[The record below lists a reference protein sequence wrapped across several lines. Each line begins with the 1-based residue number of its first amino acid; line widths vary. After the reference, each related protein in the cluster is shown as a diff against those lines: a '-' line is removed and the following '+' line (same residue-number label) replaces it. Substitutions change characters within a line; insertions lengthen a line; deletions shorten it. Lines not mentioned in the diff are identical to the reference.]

1 VNFQR
6 IKAKKG
12 NKMAAC
18 EGKVYHRI
26 KHGQYFVKLSKR
38 QKVYIKIKYFI
49 DAVISAI
56 ALIIL
61 LPLLLLVCLLQKID
75 CPHEP
80 IFFVQKR
87 VGLNGK
93 AYNLIKFRTLKSS
106 APKNVATADMPDP
119 EKYTT
124 RFSRF
129 LRRSS
134 IDELPQLLMVCFT
147 FKMSLVGP
155 RPLVYT
161 EREIRFLRHW
171 YGIYQVRPGITGW
184 AQVNG
189 RDTVSTYDK
198 VRYDREYLQK
208 MSFLFD
214 LKILWK
220 SIFVVLSRAGVVDGK
235 IDENN
240 VDTAKE
246 MVTINE
252 EK

>member
-1 VNFQR
+1 MVNSG
-6 IKAKKG
+6 KKLHCRC
-12 NKMAAC
+12 KF
-18 EGKVYHRI
+18 
-26 KHGQYFVKLSKR
+26 GQYYVKLTKR
-38 QKVYIKIKYFI
+38 QKIYLKFKFVADII
-49 DAVISAI
+49 VSAL

-61 LPLLLLVCLLQKID
+61 LPLLLVICVIQKID

-93 AYNLIKFRTLKSS
+93 AYNLVKFRTLKSS
-106 APKNVATADMPDP
+106 APKNVATADLENPD
-119 EKYTT
+119 EYTT
-124 RFSRF
+124 RFTRF

-134 IDELPQLLMVCFT
+134 IDELPQLAMVCLT

-220 SIFVVLSRAGVVDGK
+220 SVFVVLSRAGIVDGK
-235 IDENN
+235 ADDKKGN
-240 VDTAKE
+240 VEAAKE
-246 MVTINE
+246 FAALND

>member
-1 VNFQR
+1 
-6 IKAKKG
+6 
-12 NKMAAC
+12 MAAC
-18 EGKVYHRI
+18 EGKIYRRI

-38 QKVYIKIKYFI
+38 QKFYIKIKYFI

-61 LPLLLLVCLLQKID
+61 LPLLLLVCLFQKID

-93 AYNLIKFRTLKSS
+93 AYNLVKFRTLKSS
-106 APKNVATADMPDP
+106 APKNVATADLSDP

-134 IDELPQLLMVCFT
+134 IDELPQLLMVCCT

-189 RDTVSTYDK
+189 RDTVNTYDK

-240 VDTAKE
+240 GDAAKE
-246 MVTINE
+246 LVTVNE

>member
-1 VNFQR
+1 
-6 IKAKKG
+6 
-12 NKMAAC
+12 MATC
-18 EGKVYHRI
+18 EGKVYRRI

-38 QKVYIKIKYFI
+38 QKIYIKIKYFI

-61 LPLLLLVCLLQKID
+61 LPLLLLVCLFQKID
-75 CPHEP
+75 CPHES

-93 AYNLIKFRTLKSS
+93 AYNLVKFRTLKSS
-106 APKNVATADMPDP
+106 APKNVATADLSDP
-119 EKYTT
+119 EKYMT

-134 IDELPQLLMVCFT
+134 IDELPQLLMVCCT

-220 SIFVVLSRAGVVDGK
+220 SVFVVLSRAGVVDGK
-235 IDENN
+235 IDEGN
-240 VDTAKE
+240 VDMAKE
-246 MVTINE
+246 FVTVNDD
-252 EK
+252 K

>member
-1 VNFQR
+1 MAVGDK
-6 IKAKKG
+6 IKYG
-12 NKMAAC
+12 
-18 EGKVYHRI
+18 EY
-26 KHGQYFVKLSKR
+26 YVKLTKR
-38 QKVYIKIKYFI
+38 QKIYLKFKFVADII
-49 DAVISAI
+49 ISAV
-56 ALIIL
+56 ALIVL
-61 LPLLLLVCLLQKID
+61 LPLLLIICILQKID

-87 VGLNGK
+87 IGLNGK
-93 AYNLIKFRTLKSS
+93 AYNVVKFRTLKST
-106 APKNVATADMPDP
+106 APQNVATADLENP

-124 RFSRF
+124 KLSRF
-129 LRRSS
+129 IRKSS
-134 IDELPQLLMVCFT
+134 IDELPQLFLVCFT

-161 EREIRFLRHW
+161 EREIHYLRKW

-198 VRYDREYLQK
+198 VRYDREYLEK
-208 MSFLFD
+208 MSLWFD

-220 SIFVVLSRAGVVDGK
+220 SVFVVLSRAGVVDGQNA
-235 IDENN
+235 ENTEN
-240 VDTAKE
+240 TE
-246 MVTINE
+246 ISNELVTVNE

>member
-1 VNFQR
+1 MSDSQNRVHCRFKFDQ
-6 IKAKKG
+6 
-12 NKMAAC
+12 
-18 EGKVYHRI
+18 YH
-26 KHGQYFVKLSKR
+26 VKLTKR
-38 QKVYIKIKYFI
+38 QKAYIKVKYAA

-56 ALIIL
+56 ALVVL
-61 LPLLLLVCLLQKID
+61 LPLLLLVCILQKID

-93 AYNLIKFRTLKSS
+93 SYNLVKFRTLKSS
-106 APKNVATADMPDP
+106 APKNVATADLSDP
-119 EKYTT
+119 ERYTT
-124 RFSRF
+124 KFSRF
-129 LRRSS
+129 LRHSS
-134 IDELPQLLMVCFT
+134 IDELPQLLMVCCT

-161 EREIRFLRHW
+161 EREIRFLRKW

-208 MSFLFD
+208 ISLWFD

-220 SIFVVLSRAGVVDGK
+220 SVFVVLSRAGIVDGQ
-235 IDENN
+235 
-240 VDTAKE
+240 AAGKE
-246 MVTINE
+246 GNSEISNELVTTNE
-252 EK
+252 SK

>member
-1 VNFQR
+1 
-6 IKAKKG
+6 
-12 NKMAAC
+12 MAAC
-18 EGKVYHRI
+18 EGKVYRRI

-38 QKVYIKIKYFI
+38 QKFYIKIKYFI

-61 LPLLLLVCLLQKID
+61 LPFLLLVCLFQKID

-93 AYNLIKFRTLKSS
+93 AYNLVKFRTLKSS
-106 APKNVATADMPDP
+106 APKNVATADLSDP

-134 IDELPQLLMVCFT
+134 IDELPQLLMVCCT

-220 SIFVVLSRAGVVDGK
+220 SIFVVLSRTGVVDGK

-246 MVTINE
+246 LVTVNE

>member
-1 VNFQR
+1 MAVGDK
-6 IKAKKG
+6 IKYG
-12 NKMAAC
+12 
-18 EGKVYHRI
+18 EY
-26 KHGQYFVKLSKR
+26 YVKLTKR
-38 QKVYIKIKYFI
+38 QKIYLKFKFVADII
-49 DAVISAI
+49 ISAA
-56 ALIIL
+56 ALIVL
-61 LPLLLLVCLLQKID
+61 LPLLLIICILQKID

-87 VGLNGK
+87 IGLHGK
-93 AYNLIKFRTLKSS
+93 AYNVVKFRTLKST
-106 APKNVATADMPDP
+106 APKNVATADLEDP

-124 RFSRF
+124 RLSRF
-129 LRRSS
+129 IRKSS
-134 IDELPQLLMVCFT
+134 IDELPQLFLVCFT

-161 EREIRFLRHW
+161 EREIHFLRKW

-208 MSFLFD
+208 MSLWFD

-220 SIFVVLSRAGVVDGK
+220 SVFVVLSRAGVVDGQVAENGENAE
-235 IDENN
+235 ISNELVTANDE
-240 VDTAKE
+240 K
-246 MVTINE
+246 
-252 EK
+252 

>member
-1 VNFQR
+1 MSY
-6 IKAKKG
+6 
-12 NKMAAC
+12 NK
-18 EGKVYHRI
+18 Y
-26 KHGQYFVKLSKR
+26 GQFYVKLTKG
-38 QKVYIKIKYFI
+38 QKIYLKFKFVADII
-49 DAVISAI
+49 ISAI
-56 ALIIL
+56 ALIVL
-61 LPLLLLVCLLQKID
+61 LPLLLIICVLQKID

-93 AYNLIKFRTLKSS
+93 AYNVVKFRTLKSS
-106 APKNVATADMPDP
+106 APRNVATGELNKPD
-119 EKYTT
+119 EYTT
-124 RFSRF
+124 KFSRF

-134 IDELPQLLMVCFT
+134 IDELPQLLMVCGT

-161 EREIRFLRHW
+161 EREIHFLRKW

-208 MSFLFD
+208 MSLWFD

-220 SIFVVLSRAGVVDGK
+220 SVFVVLSRAGVVDGQAANSK
-235 IDENN
+235 ENADVSNELVTANDE
-240 VDTAKE
+240 K
-246 MVTINE
+246 
-252 EK
+252 

>member
-1 VNFQR
+1 MT
-6 IKAKKG
+6 AK
-12 NKMAAC
+12 
-18 EGKVYHRI
+18 Y
-26 KHGQYFVKLSKR
+26 GQYYVKLTKS
-38 QKVYIKIKYFI
+38 QKAYIKVKYII
-49 DAVISAI
+49 DAVFSAI
-56 ALIIL
+56 ALVIL
-61 LPLLLLVCLLQKID
+61 LPLLLVVCLLQKID

-80 IFFVQKR
+80 VFFVQKR

-93 AYNLIKFRTLKSS
+93 AYNLVKFRTLKSS
-106 APKNVATADMPDP
+106 APKNVATADLSDP
-119 EKYTT
+119 EGYTT

-134 IDELPQLLMVCFT
+134 IDELPQLLMVCCT

-161 EREIRFLRHW
+161 EREKRFLRKW

-198 VRYDREYLQK
+198 VRYDREYLEK
-208 MSFLFD
+208 MSLWFD

-220 SIFVVLSRAGVVDGK
+220 SVFVVLSRAGIVDGQAAEDK
-235 IDENN
+235 NDDTVKELVAVNDE
-240 VDTAKE
+240 K
-246 MVTINE
+246 
-252 EK
+252 

>member
-1 VNFQR
+1 MVDS
-6 IKAKKG
+6 K
-12 NKMAAC
+12 NKIHC
-18 EGKVYHRI
+18 RCKFGRY
-26 KHGQYFVKLSKR
+26 YVKLTKR
-38 QKVYIKIKYFI
+38 QKIYLKFKFVV
-49 DAVISAI
+49 DVIVSAI
-56 ALIIL
+56 ALIVL
-61 LPLLLLVCLLQKID
+61 SPLLLLICIIQKID

-93 AYNLIKFRTLKSS
+93 AYNVVKFRTLKSS
-106 APKNVATADMPDP
+106 APKNVATADLTNA
-119 EKYTT
+119 EEYTT
-124 RFSRF
+124 RFSKF

-134 IDELPQLLMVCFT
+134 IDELPQLLMVCCT

-161 EREIRFLRHW
+161 EREIHFLRKW

-208 MSFLFD
+208 VSLWFD

-220 SIFVVLSRAGVVDGK
+220 SVFVVLSRAGIVDGK
-235 IDENN
+235 DTENKINSEISKELMTANDE
-240 VDTAKE
+240 K
-246 MVTINE
+246 
-252 EK
+252 

>member
-1 VNFQR
+1 
-6 IKAKKG
+6 
-12 NKMAAC
+12 MAAC
-18 EGKVYHRI
+18 EGKVYRRI

-38 QKVYIKIKYFI
+38 QKIYIKIKYFI

-61 LPLLLLVCLLQKID
+61 FPLLLLVCLIQKID

-93 AYNLIKFRTLKSS
+93 AYNLVKFRTLKSS
-106 APKNVATADMPDP
+106 APKNVATADLSDP

-134 IDELPQLLMVCFT
+134 IDELPQLFMVCCT

-220 SIFVVLSRAGVVDGK
+220 SVFVVLSRTGVVDGK

-240 VDTAKE
+240 GDAAKKLVTA
-246 MVTINE
+246 NE

>member
-1 VNFQR
+1 
-6 IKAKKG
+6 
-12 NKMAAC
+12 MAAC
-18 EGKVYHRI
+18 EGKVYRRI

-38 QKVYIKIKYFI
+38 QKIYIKIKYFI

-61 LPLLLLVCLLQKID
+61 LPLLLLVCLFQKID

-93 AYNLIKFRTLKSS
+93 AYNLVKFRTLKSS
-106 APKNVATADMPDP
+106 APKNVATADLSDP

-134 IDELPQLLMVCFT
+134 IDELPQLLMVCCT

-220 SIFVVLSRAGVVDGK
+220 SVFVVLSRAGVVDGK

-240 VDTAKE
+240 GDAAKE
-246 MVTINE
+246 LVTVNE

>member
-1 VNFQR
+1 
-6 IKAKKG
+6 
-12 NKMAAC
+12 MAAC
-18 EGKVYHRI
+18 EGKVYRRL

-38 QKVYIKIKYFI
+38 QKFYIKIKYFI

-61 LPLLLLVCLLQKID
+61 LPLLLLVCLFQKID

-93 AYNLIKFRTLKSS
+93 AYNLVKFRTLKSS
-106 APKNVATADMPDP
+106 APKNVATADLSDP

-134 IDELPQLLMVCFT
+134 IDELPQLLMVCCT

-189 RDTVSTYDK
+189 RDTVNTYDK

-240 VDTAKE
+240 GDAAKE
-246 MVTINE
+246 LVTVNE

>member
-1 VNFQR
+1 
-6 IKAKKG
+6 
-12 NKMAAC
+12 MAAC
-18 EGKVYHRI
+18 EGKVYRRI
-26 KHGQYFVKLSKR
+26 KHGQFFVKLSKR
-38 QKVYIKIKYFI
+38 QKIYIKIKYFI

-56 ALIIL
+56 ALMIL
-61 LPLLLLVCLLQKID
+61 FPLLLLVCLIQKID
-75 CPHEP
+75 CPYEP

-93 AYNLIKFRTLKSS
+93 AYNLVKFRTLKSS
-106 APKNVATADMPDP
+106 APKNVATADLSDP

-134 IDELPQLLMVCFT
+134 IDELPQLLMVCCT

-171 YGIYQVRPGITGW
+171 YGIYQIRPGITGW

-235 IDENN
+235 IDEEN

-246 MVTINE
+246 LVAANE

>member
-1 VNFQR
+1 MAVGEKN
-6 IKAKKG
+6 
-12 NKMAAC
+12 NKFG
-18 EGKVYHRI
+18 EY
-26 KHGQYFVKLSKR
+26 YVKLTKG
-38 QKVYIKIKYFI
+38 QKIYLKFKFVADII
-49 DAVISAI
+49 ISAL

-61 LPLLLLVCLLQKID
+61 LPFLLLICLLQKID

-87 VGLNGK
+87 IGLHGK
-93 AYNLIKFRTLKSS
+93 VYNVVKFRTLKST
-106 APKNVATADMPDP
+106 APKNVATADLEDTD
-119 EKYTT
+119 KYTT
-124 RFSRF
+124 RLSRF
-129 LRRSS
+129 IRKSS
-134 IDELPQLLMVCFT
+134 IDELPQLFLVCFT

-161 EREIRFLRHW
+161 EREIHFLRKW

-198 VRYDREYLQK
+198 VRYDREYLEK
-208 MSFLFD
+208 MSLWFD

-220 SIFVVLSRAGVVDGK
+220 SVFVVLSRAGVVDGQAAEDK
-235 IDENN
+235 ENDEIS
-240 VDTAKE
+240 KE
-246 MVTINE
+246 LAAVSE

>member
-1 VNFQR
+1 MAVGDK
-6 IKAKKG
+6 IKYG
-12 NKMAAC
+12 
-18 EGKVYHRI
+18 EY
-26 KHGQYFVKLSKR
+26 YVKLTKR
-38 QKVYIKIKYFI
+38 QKIYLKFKFVADII
-49 DAVISAI
+49 ISAA
-56 ALIIL
+56 ALIVL
-61 LPLLLLVCLLQKID
+61 LPLLLIICILQKID

-87 VGLNGK
+87 IGLHGK
-93 AYNLIKFRTLKSS
+93 AYNVVKFRTLKST
-106 APKNVATADMPDP
+106 APKNVATADLEDP

-124 RFSRF
+124 RLSRF
-129 LRRSS
+129 IRKSS
-134 IDELPQLLMVCFT
+134 IDELPQLFLVCFT

-161 EREIRFLRHW
+161 EREIHFLRKW

-208 MSFLFD
+208 MSLWFD

-220 SIFVVLSRAGVVDGK
+220 SVFVVLSRAGVVDGQAAENK
-235 IDENN
+235 ENTEISNELVTANDE
-240 VDTAKE
+240 K
-246 MVTINE
+246 
-252 EK
+252 